1 MAVSFVGIGTYV
13 HATGAGNL
21 SIPLPAGVQ
30 QGDCIILA
38 IETGGE
44 IPGIPSGYHSLV
56 QAAQANV
63 ARVRTLYKEAEASE
77 SDPVLAY
84 SAVDHISAV
93 AIVYRDV
100 DTSVLPQTGGVLS
113 NQTASAASII
123 LGATTVGGAGS
134 MYVMIAALATAQTP
148 AGEWSTTR
156 GFAITERLDT
166 STTDGNAASLV
177 VSDGPITST
186 LASPSATFTPT
197 ATNGM
202 AVVGIV
208 LNTASVMVIDGTMA
222 QMTAS
227 VAVNATTTNTLAV
240 DASLPALLS
249 DDGTLAPLSVDVSVD
264 VSLPT
269 GALALDATLQPPT
282 VAFAVSTGAC
292 YAIASD
298 RREQILARL
307 ATVLAGLGA
316 GFGRNDPDI
325 PDTALPKITL
335 LDADEDAR
343 KDTFDRG
350 RPPYGPNLISLTPEV
365 YITLAAD
372 TPEQAGE
379 AMSEWESTI
388 VSAVLNDATLVG
400 LCHEIQFHGIETAV
414 ETSRGVVG
422 QMSLDFSFWYRL
434 ATEEPCNPPSVVI
447 PDGVEGR
454 EAILEALSQIAQ
466 QTEGVTTFAR
476 NDLTVPDDES
486 IFPRVIMLDSGE
498 LADPSQGGRG
508 RPAASPNR
516 VVMEPEIYILV
527 NEDMYAAGPKLNRI
541 RLMLLRGILNDPTL
555 RGLAMD
561 GDIRYEG
568 CQTAMAAGRAMTG
581 EMGMVISLA
590 RVSRP

>member
-208 LNTASVMVIDGTMA
+208 LNTASVMVIDGTM
-222 QMTAS
+222 
-227 VAVNATTTNTLAV
+227 
-240 DASLPALLS
+240 
-249 DDGTLAPLSVDVSVD
+249 SVD

>member
-208 LNTASVMVIDGTMA
+208 LNTA
-222 QMTAS
+222 
-227 VAVNATTTNTLAV
+227 
-240 DASLPALLS
+240 
-249 DDGTLAPLSVDVSVD
+249 
-264 VSLPT
+264 
-269 GALALDATLQPPT
+269 
-282 VAFAVSTGAC
+282 STGAC

>member
-227 VAVNATTTNTLAV
+227 VAVNATTTNT
-240 DASLPALLS
+240 
-249 DDGTLAPLSVDVSVD
+249 
-264 VSLPT
+264 
-269 GALALDATLQPPT
+269 TLQPPT